1 MSANLDRFACGFTP
15 RVAIEVGNCG
25 ACDDMMYEYQRVRC
39 SLCNSNIH
47 DYCQIKCS
55 VCGVKGCAD
64 CIPFKDSYGERICEN
79 CKQAREELIERV
91 KNSIAIPKY
100 WHTGTEETDDE
111 TILEYI
117 SADNP
122 KINVHIER
130 KGVGMSDFVGD
141 RQCVTHHSA
150 CDCREAYFK
159 QLQAENERLQ
169 WHNVKELLPENKGQY
184 CYVYIPSVNTKTT
197 FKGWYHPDKK
207 VWLTT
212 LKSHRGTNKV
222 THWQAVTLPKP

>member
-39 SLCNSNIH
+39 SLCDSNIH
-47 DYCQIKCS
+47 YYCQIKCS

-122 KINVHIER
+122 KINVHIE
-130 KGVGMSDFVGD
+130 KG
-141 RQCVTHHSA
+141 SA
-150 CDCREAYFK
+150 
-159 QLQAENERLQ
+159 
-169 WHNVKELLPENKGQY
+169 
-184 CYVYIPSVNTKTT
+184 
-197 FKGWYHPDKK
+197 
-207 VWLTT
+207 
-212 LKSHRGTNKV
+212 
-222 THWQAVTLPKP
+222 